1 MRPEDERHYEHQTRV
16 GAFLQQRQPPSTATL
31 PDPDEVYAR
40 RAADIAAAKAESPS

>member
-16 GAFLQQRQPPSTATL
+16 GAFLQQRHAPSTAPL

-40 RAADIAAAKAESPS
+40 RAADIARSQKERWS